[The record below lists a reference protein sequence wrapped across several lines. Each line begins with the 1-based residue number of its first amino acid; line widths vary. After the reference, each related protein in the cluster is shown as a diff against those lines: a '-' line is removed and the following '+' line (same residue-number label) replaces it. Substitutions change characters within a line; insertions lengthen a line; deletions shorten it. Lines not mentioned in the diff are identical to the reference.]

1 MWISWTQ
8 KKFVTWEKNSLGS
21 PQKFFSNNINLAAV
35 TPRKSSDVA
44 SVQLKNKKKKRYY
57 KWFYIWYAG
66 VNKHVKIY
74 ETSTQMITDLH
85 RLCMIWA

>member
-21 PQKFFSNNINLAAV
+21 PQKFFSNTINLAAV

-44 SVQLKNKKKKRYY
+44 SVQLKNKKKKTILQVVLYL
-57 KWFYIWYAG
+57 
-66 VNKHVKIY
+66 VVP
-74 ETSTQMITDLH
+74 E
-85 RLCMIWA
+85 